1 MESQPVMT
9 VSHIYRS
16 IPYLQKL
23 PLAHPVTG
31 DENFE
36 ISVLI
41 GADYYW
47 KFVQDH
53 IVQGDGP
60 TAVKSQLSYLL
71 SGPLTLPQS
80 VETATMHIAILSCTT
95 NKKLSNQNLS
105 SFWKSKSVATAMTS
119 NVPNDMFFQQY
130 MHTHITVQPDGTYG
144 LRFPWK
150 EDHPALPSLTIPYAT
165 EEPDPW
171 HTA

>member
-1 MESQPVMT
+1 MFVHTLNDNLIPISALIIPKLAAPIHNSVHT
-9 VSHIYRS
+9 HLRS

-41 GADYYW
+41 GAW
-47 KFVQDH
+47 KFIQDH
-53 IVQGDGP
+53 IIRGDGP
-60 TAVKSQLSYLL
+60 TVVKSQLGYLL
-71 SGPLTLPQS
+71 SGPLTLPQP

-95 NKKLSNQNLS
+95 DKELSNQNLS
-105 SFWKSKSVATAMTS
+105 SFWQSESAATAMTS

-130 MHTHITVQPDGTYG
+130 MRTHITVQPDGTYS
-144 LRFPWK
+144 LQFP
-150 EDHPALPSLTIPYAT
+150 
-165 EEPDPW
+165 
-171 HTA
+171 